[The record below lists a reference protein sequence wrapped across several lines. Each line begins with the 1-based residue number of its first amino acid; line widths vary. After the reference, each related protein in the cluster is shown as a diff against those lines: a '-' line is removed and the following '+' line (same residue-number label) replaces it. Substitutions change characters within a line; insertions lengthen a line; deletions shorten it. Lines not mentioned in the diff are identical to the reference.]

1 MFCWIDKTIYLP
13 KSEDGPMQ
21 RLKSADNN
29 CWTFLFLHQSEKV
42 TASFPFDLLLGN
54 TPFSFNLR
62 SFYTCNKVLTPTVPL
77 SYRNFEST
85 FSNNKGDVI

>member
-13 KSEDGPMQ
+13 KSKDGPMQ

-42 TASFPFDLLLGN
+42 TASFPFYPLLGN